1 MRNLRINQSTGSAQG
16 TIWSAAKPQT
26 QSEGKLVWQQQKEEQ
41 ARIRKHQNDLKKL
54 ENEIQSLEA
63 RNQEIDELLTREE
76 VFTDPERLMELNKE
90 KQETETRLEQLME
103 KWEEM
108 AEMDS

>member
-1 MRNLRINQSTGSAQG
+1 
-16 TIWSAAKPQT
+16 
-26 QSEGKLVWQQQKEEQ
+26 
-41 ARIRKHQNDLKKL
+41 
-54 ENEIQSLEA
+54 
-63 RNQEIDELLTREE
+63 
-76 VFTDPERLMELNKE
+76 MELNKE